1 MPGIKNHEAE
11 SAVSRRYFTR
21 FPCLLGKTY
30 SRLIY
35 SPLLGSVTWH
45 VVDLMLPRDAVLLS
59 PFQTHYKKD
68 TFSFWCQSGHHACSF
83 WLFERRITL
92 HKLLQFIDTKVLDP
106 HRLNDPFSF
115 SNKSL
120 ICLTGRDNTNRT
132 TRTGRL
138 YVSMQPAKPIVRRPT
153 TVSFSHHPSLAPLLH
168 KVANKNRACTSH
180 VTTAAQ
186 PWNVATA
193 RVVLESWRHW
203 PGCAE
208 CELAFL
214 LPHCSLRQCLIFS
227 HNMSFVDYIPLNLAW

>member
-1 MPGIKNHEAE
+1 MFAGENVL
-11 SAVSRRYFTR
+11 S
-21 FPCLLGKTY
+21 LD
-30 SRLIY
+30 IY
-35 SPLLGSVTWH
+35 STLLGSVTWH
-45 VVDLMLPRDAVLLS
+45 AVDFDVIPV
-59 PFQTHYKKD
+59 
-68 TFSFWCQSGHHACSF
+68 CSF
-83 WLFERRITL
+83 VVSFSNTLQKRHIFLLMSKWSPRMQLLTLRKTNYL